1 MLVEDE
7 VVRTLKEAK
16 QLDPYVL
23 CVEQKEK
30 NPTHWV
36 QVPTRGEKYNFVDFC
51 IVLCGLWFLACCVKI
66 KIATLACTWKN
77 LNSNFYNDIHSLHL
91 QI

>member
-7 VVRTLKEAK
+7 VVRTLKESK

-30 NPTHWV
+30 NPTHGV
-36 QVPTRGEKYNFVDFC
+36 QIPTRGEKHNFC
-51 IVLCGLWFLACCVKI
+51 ICSLWFVVGG
-66 KIATLACTWKN
+66 
-77 LNSNFYNDIHSLHL
+77 F
-91 QI
+91 